1 VLTPSPHPHPLQEK
15 AAYLQEMWS
24 DLFIGIRTYHGEDDG
39 AILTDDI
46 DIAICTIEKANSLF
60 NQLLDLKEESR
71 IHMIVVDELHLIS
84 DDKRGFLL
92 EVLLSKVLF
101 TLGKKIQIVAMSA
114 TLPNISDLSQ
124 WLHGSLYMTQY
135 RPVSLE
141 VRVSCG
147 SKLFKVEG
155 LSNQLVFD
163 RSVHL
168 LESPAT
174 TLTPLSHGKRN
185 RLIGDEDGFLSLC
198 AETLRSKKSLMV
210 FCSSKKRSSFPYS
223 WFDLCVVVL

>member
-1 VLTPSPHPHPLQEK
+1 
-15 AAYLQEMWS
+15 MWS
-24 DLFIGIRTYHGEDDG
+24 DLFVGIRTYHGEDDG
-39 AILTDDI
+39 ATLTDDI

-92 EVLLSKVLF
+92 EVLLSKVLY
-101 TLGKKIQIVAMSA
+101 TLGKNVQIIAMSA
-114 TLPNISDLSQ
+114 TLPNISDLSI
-124 WLHGSLYMTQY
+124 WLQSSLYMTHY

-141 VRVSCG
+141 VRISCG
-147 SKLFKVEG
+147 SKLYKVDG
-155 LSNQLVFD
+155 PPSNQLMFD

-168 LESPAT
+168 LGTEGGLPQ
-174 TLTPLSHGKRN
+174 GKVCN
-185 RLIGDEDGFLSLC
+185 IIGDEDGFLSLC

-210 FCSSKKRSSFPYS
+210 FCSSKKRSVSRILPLFSLTVTIVPI
-223 WFDLCVVVL
+223 DVRLV